1 MLQVQNIEKYY
12 GSQNQVTKALD
23 RVSFTVEDGAFI
35 AIMGASGSGKTTL
48 LNCIST
54 IDTISA
60 GDILLDGQSIA
71 QLSPRQ
77 LAQFRRERL
86 GFVFQ
91 DCNLLDTLTLE
102 ENIGL
107 AHLCARRFLGR
118 GMEYDD
124 LFQAGCVG
132 LLKAVENFDTSRGV
146 KFSTYAVPVIL
157 GEIRRLFRDGGALR
171 VSRGLRD
178 LSRKALEEADKLRQE
193 TGESPGVAQIAQRL
207 GVPVEKAALA
217 LGVGQ
222 APMSLT
228 DGEEGGDLDIPVEAP
243 EERMTERMTL
253 YQILH
258 TLEERDQKLIRCRY
272 FQGKTQSQTAA
283 ELGMT
288 QVQVSR
294 REKKLLAYMRAAFD
308 Q

>member
-1 MLQVQNIEKYY
+1 M
-12 GSQNQVTKALD
+12 
-23 RVSFTVEDGAFI
+23 
-35 AIMGASGSGKTTL
+35 
-48 LNCIST
+48 
-54 IDTISA
+54 
-60 GDILLDGQSIA
+60 
-71 QLSPRQ
+71 
-77 LAQFRRERL
+77 
-86 GFVFQ
+86 
-91 DCNLLDTLTLE
+91 
-102 ENIGL
+102 
-107 AHLCARRFLGR
+107 
-118 GMEYDD
+118 
-124 LFQAGCVG
+124 
-132 LLKAVENFDTSRGV
+132 
-146 KFSTYAVPVIL
+146 
-157 GEIRRLFRDGGALR
+157 
-171 VSRGLRD
+171 
-178 LSRKALEEADKLRQE
+178 
-193 TGESPGVAQIAQRL
+193 AQIAQRL

-243 EERMTERMTL
+243 EERMTERLTL

-272 FQGKTQSQTAA
+272 FHGKTQSQTAA

>member
-1 MLQVQNIEKYY
+1 MV
-12 GSQNQVTKALD
+12 
-23 RVSFTVEDGAFI
+23 
-35 AIMGASGSGKTTL
+35 
-48 LNCIST
+48 
-54 IDTISA
+54 
-60 GDILLDGQSIA
+60 
-71 QLSPRQ
+71 
-77 LAQFRRERL
+77 
-86 GFVFQ
+86 
-91 DCNLLDTLTLE
+91 E

-217 LGVGQ
+217 LGVDP
-222 APMSLT
+222 ASLARAART
-228 DGEEGGDLDIPVEAP
+228 LIPRSFMP
-243 EERMTERMTL
+243 RLTFT
-253 YQILH
+253 
-258 TLEERDQKLIRCRY
+258 
-272 FQGKTQSQTAA
+272 GPS
-283 ELGMT
+283 
-288 QVQVSR
+288 SR
-294 REKKLLAYMRAAFD
+294 RKRRISPAILGTA
-308 Q
+308 